1 METPGVLGM
10 SIPSLDDIKERIRAR
25 QEAHRKAEPEI
36 PPESSASAPEV
47 DPDGSIGID
56 ELNELDPQRV
66 LKWLL
71 SHQYTTTRAAVE
83 SGSRGT
89 YRDKELL
96 LKVVVAAKERLVER
110 DPVESFA
117 VEELTIKDIQQL
129 REAMGIGTPKGDSPS
144 EDSSSV
150 DSS

>member
-1 METPGVLGM
+1 M
-10 SIPSLDDIKERIRAR
+10 SIPDLDSIKERIRAS
-25 QEAHRKAEPEI
+25 QEARRKAEPEI
-36 PPESSASAPEV
+36 PPEPSASAPEV
-47 DPDGSIGID
+47 DPDGSVEID
-56 ELNELDPQRV
+56 ELNAIDPQEV

-83 SGSRGT
+83 NGSRTT

-96 LKVVVAAKERLVER
+96 LKVAVAAKERLVER

-117 VEELTIKDIQQL
+117 VEELTIKDLQAL
-129 REAMGIGTPKGDSPS
+129 REAMGIGTPKGDSSS